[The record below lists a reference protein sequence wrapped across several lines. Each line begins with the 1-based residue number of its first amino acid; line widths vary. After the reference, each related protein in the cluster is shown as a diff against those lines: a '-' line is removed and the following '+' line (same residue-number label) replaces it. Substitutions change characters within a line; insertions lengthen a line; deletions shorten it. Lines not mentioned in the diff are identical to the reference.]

1 MRNGGL
7 LLAAAALPLLLLP
20 GPSAGQIG
28 QVPGQRPNVIVIVT
42 DDQREGLEV
51 MPSTNELFV
60 EEGVDFPN
68 AFVTTPLCC
77 PARASIMTGRYVHNH
92 GVLSNGENDWRDLD
106 ESDTIQAKLD
116 SAGYRT
122 ALLGKFLNHWPTTR
136 VPEHFDEWWLLPDV
150 VGRTG
155 YYGATWNVNGS
166 LQKIDTYS
174 TTYLRRNA
182 VEFIESSESVD
193 NDPFYMYIAVAAA
206 HRSFVPEPR
215 YEGAPVPRWEGN
227 PAVFETNK
235 RDKPAYVRHSDFSF
249 KEGKRR
255 RAAQFRTLM
264 SVDDMVGAINNA
276 LEANGEQN
284 TLAILVSDS
293 GYLWGEHGLTNK
305 QVPYEQSVKMP
316 MMLRWPGHGPD
327 DDERLVTNV
336 DIAPT
341 IYAAAGVSGATD
353 GRNLLDRTWNR
364 DRIHLEY
371 FGDPNAPAIPRWAST
386 WTPSGQYVE
395 YYGQGASP
403 SFIEYY
409 DLFGDPWQLRNIKAA
424 PNNTWATRLR
434 ADRSCS
440 GSSCP

>member
-7 LLAAAALPLLLLP
+7 LLTAAALPLVLLP
-20 GPSAGQIG
+20 EPSVGQIG
-28 QVPGQRPNVIVIVT
+28 QIPGQRPNVIVIVT

-60 EEGVDFPN
+60 EEGVDYPN

-182 VEFIESSESVD
+182 VEFIESSEFVD
-193 NDPFYMYIAVAAA
+193 DDPFYMYIAVAAA

-235 RDKPAYVRHSDFSF
+235 RDKPAYVRNSDFSF

-255 RAAQFRTLM
+255 RAAQLRTLM
-264 SVDDMVGAINNA
+264 SVDDMVAAINNA
-276 LEANGEQN
+276 LQANGEQN
-284 TLAILVSDS
+284 TLAIFVSDS

-305 QVPYEQSVKMP
+305 QVPYEQSVRMP

-341 IYAAAGVSGATD
+341 IYAAAGVTGTTD
-353 GRNLLDRTWNR
+353 GRNLLDQTWNR

-371 FGDPNAPAIPRWAST
+371 FGDPNAPAIPLWAST

-395 YYGQGASP
+395 YYGQGTSP

-424 PNNTWATRLR
+424 PDNKWATRLR